1 MRTSSPT
8 QLTLDLP
15 HRPALGAEDFLLSDS
30 NRAAV
35 AIVDRWPDWPHP
47 VIVLSGPAGSGKSH
61 LANVWQLRSGAQSV
75 PAIELD
81 DAWLA
86 QRGGLACLVVEDVDR
101 GIRDQRAMFH
111 LLNLAREHRFQVLVT
126 ARTDPGDWH
135 LTLPDLR
142 SRLRQAT
149 LARIEAP
156 DDALLRAVLVKLFAD
171 RQLSI
176 EPQVVEQIALRI
188 ERSMEAAVAIVAEID
203 RRSLQ
208 TQRKVSRALVAEVMT
223 APAVSGEA
231 APGDA
236 AAAT

>member
-1 MRTSSPT
+1 MRPQPPR

-35 AIVDRWPDWPHP
+35 GMIDRWPDWPHP
-47 VIVLSGPAGSGKSH
+47 VVVLSGPAGAGKSH
-61 LANVWQLRSGAQSV
+61 LAHVWQLRSAAAAV
-75 PAIELD
+75 AAAALD
-81 DAWLA
+81 ESILA
-86 QRGGLACLVVEDVDR
+86 ARPQEECIVVEDVDR
-101 GIRDQRAMFH
+101 GVRDQRAMFH

-126 ARTDPGDWH
+126 ARTDPGDWN

-171 RQLSI
+171 RQLSVD
-176 EPQVVEQIALRI
+176 PQIVTQIGLRM
-188 ERSMEAAVAIVAEID
+188 ERSMEAAVRLVAEID
-203 RRSLQ
+203 RRALA
-208 TQRKVSRALVAEVMT
+208 THRKVTRALVAEVMGT
-223 APAVSGEA
+223 ADEGSWQQPPSSVQ
-231 APGDA
+231 
-236 AAAT
+236 